1 MPRIHQQPF
10 YWHSFHWRAVF
21 TGLVLAAILTIVS
34 ATSSLGD
41 SETLQK
47 FFGSYTGQSISLAD
61 QGLSERDLA
70 VTIKPYQNEGFS
82 LDWTTITKRPDG
94 KTKHQSYSVAFEPTS
109 REGIYR
115 AAQRRN
121 MFGHFTPLDPMA
133 GEPYIW
139 AHLSDDTLTVQA
151 LLITE
156 DGGYEIQT
164 YERRLAPHGLDLTF
178 SRVSDGKVLK
188 TISGVLRKVEE
199 TK

>member
-1 MPRIHQQPF
+1 MPRIYRRLF
-10 YWHSFHWRAVF
+10 YWRTALP
-21 TGLVLAAILTIVS
+21 GLVLAAILTIAS
-34 ATSSLGD
+34 ATTSLGD
-41 SETLQK
+41 TGILQK
-47 FFGSYTGQSISLAD
+47 FFGNYTGQSISLAD

-82 LDWTTITKRPDG
+82 LDWTTITKRPEG

-109 REGIYR
+109 RDGIFR

-133 GEPYIW
+133 GEPYLW
-139 AHLSDDTLTVQA
+139 AHLSNNTLTVQA
-151 LLITE
+151 LMITE

-178 SRVSDGKVLK
+178 SRVADGKVLK
-188 TISGVLRKVEE
+188 TISGVLRRAAE
-199 TK
+199 TE

>member
-1 MPRIHQQPF
+1 MPRVYRRPF
-10 YWHSFHWRAVF
+10 DWR
-21 TGLVLAAILTIVS
+21 TIPLGLVLALILTLGPT
-34 ATSSLGD
+34 TSSLGNSD
-41 SETLQK
+41 ILQK

-133 GEPYIW
+133 GEPYLW
-139 AHLSDDTLTVQA
+139 AHLSDDALTVQA

-178 SRVSDGKVLK
+178 SRIADGKILK
-188 TISGVLRKVEE
+188 TINGVLRKDGA
-199 TK
+199 K

>member
-1 MPRIHQQPF
+1 MPWLYRRPF
-10 YWHSFHWRAVF
+10 YWRTALP
-21 TGLVLAAILTIVS
+21 GLVLALILTIGTV
-34 ATSSLGD
+34 TSSLGG
-41 SETLQK
+41 SGTLQK
-47 FFGSYTGQSISLAD
+47 FFGNYTGQSISLAD

-94 KTKHQSYSVAFEPTS
+94 TTKHQSYSVAFEPTS
-109 REGIYR
+109 RHGIFR

-178 SRVSDGKVLK
+178 SRVADGKVLK
-188 TISGVLRKVEE
+188 TISGVLRRVEE

>member
-1 MPRIHQQPF
+1 
-10 YWHSFHWRAVF
+10 
-21 TGLVLAAILTIVS
+21 LTLGP
-34 ATSSLGD
+34 ATSSLGN
-41 SETLQK
+41 SGILQK

-94 KTKHQSYSVAFEPTS
+94 KTKHQSYAVAFEPTP

-133 GEPYIW
+133 GEPYLW

-151 LLITE
+151 LIITE

-178 SRVSDGKVLK
+178 SRISDGKILK
-188 TISGVLRKVEE
+188 TIDGVLRKESA
-199 TK
+199 K

>member
-1 MPRIHQQPF
+1 MPRVYRRPF
-10 YWHSFHWRAVF
+10 DWRIIPL
-21 TGLVLAAILTIVS
+21 GLVLALILTLGT
-34 ATSSLGD
+34 ATSSLGN
-41 SETLQK
+41 SGILQK
-47 FFGSYTGQSISLAD
+47 FFGNYTGQSISLAD

-94 KTKHQSYSVAFEPTS
+94 KTKHQSYSVAFEPTP
-109 REGIYR
+109 RAGIYR

-133 GEPYIW
+133 GEPYLW

-151 LLITE
+151 LIITE

-178 SRVSDGKVLK
+178 SRISDGKILK
-188 TISGVLRKVEE
+188 TIDGVLRKENA
-199 TK
+199 K

>member
-1 MPRIHQQPF
+1 MPRIYQRLF
-10 YWHSFHWRAVF
+10 YWRTALP
-21 TGLVLAAILTIVS
+21 GLVLAAILTIAS

-41 SETLQK
+41 SATLQK
-47 FFGSYTGQSISLAD
+47 FFGNYAGQSISLSD
-61 QGLSERDLA
+61 QGLNERDLA

-82 LDWTTITKRPDG
+82 LDWTTITKRPEG

-109 REGIYR
+109 RHGIFR

-133 GEPYIW
+133 GEPYLW

-151 LLITE
+151 LLVTE

-178 SRVSDGKVLK
+178 SRVADGKILK
-188 TISGVLRKVEE
+188 TISGVLRRVDE

>member
-133 GEPYIW
+133 GEPYLW
-139 AHLSDDTLTVQA
+139 AHLSDDALTVQA

-178 SRVSDGKVLK
+178 SRVADGKVLK
-188 TISGVLRKVEE
+188 TISGVLRRVEE

>member
-1 MPRIHQQPF
+1 MPWLYRRPF
-10 YWHSFHWRAVF
+10 YWRTALP
-21 TGLVLAAILTIVS
+21 GLVLALILTIGSV
-34 ATSSLGD
+34 TSSLGG
-41 SETLQK
+41 SGTLQK
-47 FFGSYTGQSISLAD
+47 FFGNYTGQSISLAD

-82 LDWTTITKRPDG
+82 LDWTTITKRPGG

-109 REGIYR
+109 RDGIFR

-133 GEPYIW
+133 GEPYLW

-178 SRVSDGKVLK
+178 SRVADGKVLK
-188 TISGVLRKVEE
+188 TISGVLRRAEE
-199 TK
+199 VK

>member
-1 MPRIHQQPF
+1 MPQIYRRLF
-10 YWHSFHWRAVF
+10 YWRTALP
-21 TGLVLAAILTIVS
+21 GLVLAAILTIAS

-41 SETLQK
+41 SATLQK

-70 VTIKPYQNEGFS
+70 VKIKPYQNEGFS

-94 KTKHQSYSVAFEPTS
+94 KTKHQSYSVAFEPTP
-109 REGIYR
+109 RAGIYR

-133 GEPYIW
+133 GEPYLW

-151 LLITE
+151 LIITE

-178 SRVSDGKVLK
+178 SRIADGKILK
-188 TISGVLRKVEE
+188 TIDGVLRKESA
-199 TK
+199 K

>member
-1 MPRIHQQPF
+1 MPRIYRRLF
-10 YWHSFHWRAVF
+10 YWRTALP
-21 TGLVLAAILTIVS
+21 GLVLAAILTIAS
-34 ATSSLGD
+34 ATSSLAD
-41 SETLQK
+41 SATLQK
-47 FFGSYTGQSISLAD
+47 FFGNYTGQSISLAD

-82 LDWTTITKRPDG
+82 LDWTTITKRPEG

-109 REGIYR
+109 RHGIFR

-133 GEPYIW
+133 GEPYLW
-139 AHLSDDTLTVQA
+139 AHLSNDTLTVQA

-178 SRVSDGKVLK
+178 SRVADGKILK
-188 TISGVLRKVEE
+188 TISGVLRRVEE

>member
-1 MPRIHQQPF
+1 MPRVYRRPF
-10 YWHSFHWRAVF
+10 DWQ
-21 TGLVLAAILTIVS
+21 TIPLGLVLALILTLGA
-34 ATSSLGD
+34 ATSSLGN
-41 SETLQK
+41 SGILQK
-47 FFGSYTGQSISLAD
+47 FFGNYTGQSISLAD

-94 KTKHQSYSVAFEPTS
+94 KTKHQSYSVAFEPTP
-109 REGIYR
+109 RAGIYR

-133 GEPYIW
+133 GEPYLW

-151 LLITE
+151 LIITE

-178 SRVSDGKVLK
+178 SRISDGKILK
-188 TISGVLRKVEE
+188 TIDGVLRKENA
-199 TK
+199 K

>member
-1 MPRIHQQPF
+1 MPRVYRRPF
-10 YWHSFHWRAVF
+10 DWR
-21 TGLVLAAILTIVS
+21 TIPLGLVLALILTLGT
-34 ATSSLGD
+34 ATSSLGAPGI
-41 SETLQK
+41 LQK

-94 KTKHQSYSVAFEPTS
+94 KTKHQSYSVAFEPTP
-109 REGIYR
+109 RAGIYR

-133 GEPYIW
+133 GEPYLW

-151 LLITE
+151 LIITE

-178 SRVSDGKVLK
+178 SRIADGKILK
-188 TISGVLRKVEE
+188 TIDGVLRKESA
-199 TK
+199 K

>member
-1 MPRIHQQPF
+1 MPRVYRRPF
-10 YWHSFHWRAVF
+10 DWR
-21 TGLVLAAILTIVS
+21 TIPLGLVLALVLTFGP
-34 ATSSLGD
+34 ATSSLGN
-41 SETLQK
+41 SGTLQK

-94 KTKHQSYSVAFEPTS
+94 KTKHQSYSVAFEPTP
-109 REGIYR
+109 RAGIYR

-133 GEPYIW
+133 GEPYLW

-151 LLITE
+151 LIITE

-178 SRVSDGKVLK
+178 SRISDGKILK
-188 TISGVLRKVEE
+188 TIDGVLRKENA
-199 TK
+199 K

>member
-1 MPRIHQQPF
+1 MPRVYRRPF
-10 YWHSFHWRAVF
+10 NWRPIPL
-21 TGLVLAAILTIVS
+21 GLVLALILTLGPT
-34 ATSSLGD
+34 TSSLGNFGI
-41 SETLQK
+41 LQK

-94 KTKHQSYSVAFEPTS
+94 KTKHQSYSVAFEPTP

-133 GEPYIW
+133 GEPYLW

-178 SRVSDGKVLK
+178 SRIADGKILK
-188 TISGVLRKVEE
+188 TIDGVLRKEGA
-199 TK
+199 K

>member
-21 TGLVLAAILTIVS
+21 PGLVLAAILTITS

-41 SETLQK
+41 SGTLQK
-47 FFGSYTGQSISLAD
+47 FFGSYMGQSISLAD

-188 TISGVLRKVEE
+188 TINGVLRKVEE

>member
-1 MPRIHQQPF
+1 MAWRNRHPF
-10 YWHSFHWRAVF
+10 YWGTVLP
-21 TGLVLAAILTIVS
+21 GLVFAVILTIGWAS
-34 ATSSLGD
+34 SSLGD
-41 SETLQK
+41 SGILQK
-47 FFGSYTGQSISLAD
+47 FFGSYEGQSISLAD
-61 QGLSERDLA
+61 QGLNERDLA

-82 LDWTTITKRPDG
+82 LDWTTVTKRPDG
-94 KTKHQSYSVAFEPTS
+94 KMKHQSYSVAFEPTS

-133 GEPYIW
+133 GEPLLW
-139 AHLSDDTLTVQA
+139 AHLGDDTLTVQA

-178 SRVSDGKVLK
+178 SRVADGKVLK
-188 TISGVLRKVEE
+188 TINGVLRRVADAK
-199 TK
+199 

>member
-1 MPRIHQQPF
+1 
-10 YWHSFHWRAVF
+10 
-21 TGLVLAAILTIVS
+21 LTLGPT
-34 ATSSLGD
+34 TSSLGNSD
-41 SETLQK
+41 ILQK

-121 MFGHFTPLDPMA
+121 MFGYFTPLDPMA
-133 GEPYIW
+133 GEPYLW
-139 AHLSDDTLTVQA
+139 AHLSDDALTVQA

-178 SRVSDGKVLK
+178 SRIADGKILK
-188 TISGVLRKVEE
+188 TINGVLRKDGA
-199 TK
+199 K